1 MGRQDFFN
9 NSHVIMC
16 VVYLRA
22 CHAMCVEVVGQLVK
36 LISLIALCRSCG
48 WSSGPRLDR
57 KAFTAKT
64 LKGVGF
70 TWPEVL

>member
-1 MGRQDFFN
+1 MY
-9 NSHVIMC
+9 VYMC
-16 VVYLRA
+16 ICVGGVCA

-36 LISLIALCRSCG
+36 LISLIALGRSCG